1 MLKADTNG
9 ILWCFTDISK
19 SRGEAPAQPQLNFPK
34 TLQEDWNRSFKGE
47 WYAVHP
53 WLEYSISEDSTSN
66 KQKRQLCKMI
76 YMDLP
81 TLTDSLTHSHTHT
94 HKQTKRAPCRPGLS
108 VLCFHSAPQSV
119 WCSKLVILF
128 TVCSDTVQCTLYIL
142 LIFFFFM
149 YYGTCVCDVMF
160 LLFFLFIYTY
170 VYIIANEWNIA
181 LKMLQFT

>member
-1 MLKADTNG
+1 MLMIACLVLKNNKRTTCNWKWIALMLKADTNG

-66 KQKRQLCKMI
+66 KQKRQLCKII

-81 TLTDSLTHSHTHT
+81 TLTHTLSSTHT
-94 HKQTKRAPCRPGLS
+94 HFKYAGGEKWLCVTLWLKQN
-108 VLCFHSAPQSV
+108 
-119 WCSKLVILF
+119 
-128 TVCSDTVQCTLYIL
+128 TL
-142 LIFFFFM
+142 
-149 YYGTCVCDVMF
+149 
-160 LLFFLFIYTY
+160 LLFQTHA
-170 VYIIANEWNIA
+170 IIANGNN
-181 LKMLQFT
+181 

>member
-34 TLQEDWNRSFKGE
+34 TLQGNRNRSFKGE

-66 KQKRQLCKMI
+66 KQKRQLCKII

-81 TLTDSLTHSHTHT
+81 TLTHTLTH
-94 HKQTKRAPCRPGLS
+94 
-108 VLCFHSAPQSV
+108 
-119 WCSKLVILF
+119 
-128 TVCSDTVQCTLYIL
+128 TL
-142 LIFFFFM
+142 
-149 YYGTCVCDVMF
+149 TP
-160 LLFFLFIYTY
+160 TQ
-170 VYIIANEWNIA
+170 ANKECP
-181 LKMLQFT
+181 L